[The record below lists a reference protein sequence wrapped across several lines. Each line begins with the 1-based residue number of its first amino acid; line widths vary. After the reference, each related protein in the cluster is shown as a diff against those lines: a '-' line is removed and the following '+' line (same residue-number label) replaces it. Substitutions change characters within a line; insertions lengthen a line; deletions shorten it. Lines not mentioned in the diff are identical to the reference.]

1 MNIYDYLDQI
11 YEDLN
16 ENEWDGVEAKYKE
29 LGMKCA
35 GEKVTNRIAQ
45 IDLGVYQKKL
55 YECLLESMDIAEAI
69 SAQAIYF
76 EYDIENDWKGRF
88 LICTEYHAES
98 EEDDDWA
105 SEWEGE
111 VETPNLAEFAAI
123 YREHGGYNDNDS
135 RVATTLYLITR
146 LVCTFGRCVDGLS
159 RNHKAI
165 CIGFPEQDPL
175 WRIVE
180 KRES

>member
-16 ENEWDGVEAKYKE
+16 ENEWDTVEAKYKE
-29 LGMKCA
+29 LALKCA
-35 GEKVTNRIAQ
+35 GDKITNRIAQ
-45 IDLGVYQKKL
+45 IDLSEYQKTL
-55 YECLLESMDIAEAI
+55 YECLLESMDIAEAT
-69 SAQAIYF
+69 SAQAIFF
-76 EYDIENDWKGRF
+76 EYDIENGWKGRF
-88 LICTEYHAES
+88 LICPEYYPES

-105 SEWEGE
+105 SEWEEE
-111 VETPNLAEFAAI
+111 VETRDLGDFATI
-123 YREHGGYNDNDS
+123 YCEHGGYNDDDS

-146 LVCTFGRCVDGLS
+146 LVCTFGRCVDGLT
-159 RNHKAI
+159 RNHMAI

-180 KRES
+180 KKES